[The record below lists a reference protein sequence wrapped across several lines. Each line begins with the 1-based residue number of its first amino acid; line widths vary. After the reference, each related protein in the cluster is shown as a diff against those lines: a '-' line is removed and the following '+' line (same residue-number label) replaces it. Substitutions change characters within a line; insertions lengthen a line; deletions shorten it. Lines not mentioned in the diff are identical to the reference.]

1 MNRTERLVESRV
13 TYTLEMDGK
22 LYVVENVPAR
32 VDEETGEQFFA
43 PHTAERLQAIIL
55 GRQEPAK
62 VIETPV
68 YDYLDRN
75 E

>member
-1 MNRTERLVESRV
+1 MNRIERLVERRV

-22 LYVVENVPAR
+22 LHVVENVPAR
-32 VDEETGEQFFA
+32 VDEETGERYFA

-55 GRQEPAK
+55 GQEEPAK

-68 YDYLDRN
+68 YDYA